1 MSSVDF
7 EQTVQRPESPF
18 AARVLVVDDELPILD
33 SLRKIF
39 EREGYHVLTTDSG
52 EEALDFVRSQ
62 PIDMLLAD
70 IMMPKMSGTELLR
83 AVKVMSPG
91 IEVLMMTA
99 FGTIENAVE
108 CMRQGAYDFITK
120 PLKRAIVTRSAQRA
134 LERRALVRENRV
146 LRQAMDSA
154 AGDGV
159 VGQSVAMRKTL
170 ETIAQAAPS
179 LATIL
184 LMGESGTGKELLA
197 RRIHQLSDRA
207 NKPFIAINCAAL
219 PETLLE
225 TELFGH
231 EKGAFTG
238 AVQRRE
244 GRFER
249 AHDGTIFLDEIGE
262 TSPAVQVRLLRVLQE
277 GEIERV
283 GSESALP
290 VNVRVIAATNR
301 NLHDDVA
308 QGRFRE
314 DLFYRLN
321 VIPLRLPPLRE
332 RYGDALLLAQ
342 YFLARFAEKNNKVV
356 RGFSERAAAAID
368 AHKWPGNVRE
378 LENSIERAVVLC
390 RGDVIGIEDLPETVA
405 NAAERSKLNADGIV
419 IPYGMPLH
427 EIELRVIQETLERCG
442 GDKKTAARLLGIA
455 SRTIYR
461 KVGE

>member
-1 MSSVDF
+1 
-7 EQTVQRPESPF
+7 
-18 AARVLVVDDELPILD
+18 
-33 SLRKIF
+33 
-39 EREGYHVLTTDSG
+39 
-52 EEALDFVRSQ
+52 
-62 PIDMLLAD
+62 
-70 IMMPKMSGTELLR
+70 
-83 AVKVMSPG
+83 
-91 IEVLMMTA
+91 
-99 FGTIENAVE
+99 
-108 CMRQGAYDFITK
+108 
-120 PLKRAIVTRSAQRA
+120 
-134 LERRALVRENRV
+134 
-146 LRQAMDSA
+146 
-154 AGDGV
+154 
-159 VGQSVAMRKTL
+159 
-170 ETIAQAAPS
+170 
-179 LATIL
+179 
-184 LMGESGTGKELLA
+184 
-197 RRIHQLSDRA
+197 
-207 NKPFIAINCAAL
+207 
-219 PETLLE
+219 
-225 TELFGH
+225 
-231 EKGAFTG
+231 
-238 AVQRRE
+238 
-244 GRFER
+244 
-249 AHDGTIFLDEIGE
+249 
-262 TSPAVQVRLLRVLQE
+262 
-277 GEIERV
+277 
-283 GSESALP
+283 
-290 VNVRVIAATNR
+290 
-301 NLHDDVA
+301 VA